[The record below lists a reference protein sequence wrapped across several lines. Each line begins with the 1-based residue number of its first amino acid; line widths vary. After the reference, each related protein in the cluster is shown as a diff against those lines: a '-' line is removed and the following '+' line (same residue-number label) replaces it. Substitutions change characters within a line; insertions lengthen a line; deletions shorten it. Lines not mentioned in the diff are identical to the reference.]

1 MYLHTI
7 VTQGGGTGEVWQKG
21 ADPGPPQEEG
31 IWHAAADQTDNQ
43 GHCQVIVVYARA
55 HKNGRLE

>member
-1 MYLHTI
+1 MCMHLHTI

-31 IWHAAADQTDNQ
+31 I
-43 GHCQVIVVYARA
+43 
-55 HKNGRLE
+55 

>member
-1 MYLHTI
+1 MYMTVYSTDVTITIEEGLLFTNVCMYLHTI

-31 IWHAAADQTDNQ
+31 I
-43 GHCQVIVVYARA
+43 
-55 HKNGRLE
+55 